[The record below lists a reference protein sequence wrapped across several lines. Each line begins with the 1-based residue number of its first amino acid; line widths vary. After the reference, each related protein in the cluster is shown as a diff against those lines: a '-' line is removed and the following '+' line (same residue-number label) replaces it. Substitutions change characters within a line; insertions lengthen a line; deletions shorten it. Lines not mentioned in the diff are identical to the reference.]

1 MDDRQARALADVR
14 ARHPEAIAEAAVA
27 RRRRPEVVSASGSLM
42 IIAADHPARA
52 SLGAGGRPCAMADRL
67 DLLNRL
73 VAALSRPG
81 VDGVLATADILED
94 LLILKALDDKLV
106 VGSMNRG
113 GLAGSVFEL
122 DDRFTGYTAAS
133 LAAMG
138 FDGGKMLLR
147 IDLAD
152 PATVRTLESCANAIS
167 DLAAHRLMAVVE
179 PFWASR
185 EGASP
190 APRASSTRGGLT
202 VGGRRASV
210 ASAGRVRHDLT
221 ADAVARSI
229 AVASGLGT
237 TSAYSWLKV
246 PVVDDMERVLAAST
260 LPVLLLGGDAG
271 ESEHEADEMFE
282 RWTTALALPTV
293 RGIVA
298 GRALLYPPDDD
309 VDAAVDRAV
318 SLLAGGTPGGSLGT
332 EAADIAARG
341 AQAV

>member
-1 MDDRQARALADVR
+1 MDERQARALADVR
-14 ARHPEAIAEAAVA
+14 ARHPEAIAEAAIA
-27 RRRRPEVVSASGSLM
+27 RRRRPELIGVSGNLM

-52 SLGAGGRPCAMADRL
+52 SLGAGGRPWAMADRL
-67 DLLNRL
+67 DLLDRL
-73 VAALSRPG
+73 VAALRRPG

-94 LLILKALDDKLV
+94 LLILHALEDKLV

-122 DDRFTGYTAAS
+122 DDRFTGYTASS

-152 PATVRTLESCANAIS
+152 PATVRTLESCADAIS
-167 DLAAHRLMAVVE
+167 DLAAHRLMAMVE

-185 EGASP
+185 EAATP
-190 APRASSTRGGLT
+190 AGPAGSARGGLT
-202 VGGRRASV
+202 AGGRWTPA

-237 TSAYSWLKV
+237 TSAYSWLKL
-246 PVVDDMERVLAAST
+246 PVVDEMERVLAAST

-271 ESEHEADEMFE
+271 ESEDEAAEMFE

-318 SLLAGGTPGGSLGT
+318 SLLTGGTPGTPRGT
-332 EAADIAARG
+332 QAADIAARG

>member
-1 MDDRQARALADVR
+1 MDKRQARALADVR

-27 RRRRPEVVSASGSLM
+27 RRRRPELVSATGNLM

-52 SLGAGGRPCAMADRL
+52 SLGAGGRPWAMADRL
-67 DLLNRL
+67 DLLDRL
-73 VAALSRPG
+73 VAALNRPG

-152 PATVRTLESCANAIS
+152 PATVRTLESCADAIS
-167 DLAAHRLMAVVE
+167 DLAAHRLMAMVE

-185 EGASP
+185 EATSP
-190 APRASSTRGGLT
+190 ASRGSSAKGGLT
-202 VGGRRASV
+202 VGGRRA
-210 ASAGRVRHDLT
+210 AGRVRHDLT

-237 TSAYSWLKV
+237 TSAYSWLKL

-271 ESEHEADEMFE
+271 ESDDEADEMFE
-282 RWTTALALPTV
+282 RWTTALTLPTV

-318 SLLAGGTPGGSLGT
+318 SLLAGGTPGGSRGT

-341 AQAV
+341 AQAI

>member
-1 MDDRQARALADVR
+1 
-14 ARHPEAIAEAAVA
+14 
-27 RRRRPEVVSASGSLM
+27 M

-52 SLGAGGRPCAMADRL
+52 SLGAGGRPWAMADRL
-67 DLLNRL
+67 DLLDRL
-73 VAALSRPG
+73 VAALRRPG

-94 LLILKALDDKLV
+94 LLILRALDDKLV

-122 DDRFTGYTAAS
+122 DDRFTGCTASS

-152 PATVRTLESCANAIS
+152 PATVRTLESCADAIS
-167 DLAAHRLMAVVE
+167 DLAAHRLMAMVE
-179 PFWASR
+179 PFWATR
-185 EGASP
+185 EVATPTASV
-190 APRASSTRGGLT
+190 RSVRDGLT
-202 VGGRRASV
+202 GGSWPTPAT
-210 ASAGRVRHDLT
+210 AAGRVRHDLT
-221 ADAVARSI
+221 AHAVARSI

-237 TSAYSWLKV
+237 TSAYTWLKL
-246 PVVDDMERVLAAST
+246 PVVDDMDRVLAAST

-271 ESEHEADEMFE
+271 ESEDEADEMFE
-282 RWTTALALPTV
+282 RWTSALALPTV

-309 VDAAVDRAV
+309 LDAAVDRAV
-318 SLLAGGTPGGSLGT
+318 SLLTSGAPDATRGS
-332 EAADIAARG
+332 ERADIAARG
-341 AQAV
+341 AQAI

>member
-1 MDDRQARALADVR
+1 MDDQQARALADVR
-14 ARHPEAIAEAAVA
+14 ARRPEAIADAAA
-27 RRRRPEVVSASGSLM
+27 TRRRRPELVGATGNLM

-52 SLGAGGRPCAMADRL
+52 SLAAGGRPLAMADRL
-67 DLLNRL
+67 DLLDRL
-73 VAALSRPG
+73 VAALRRPG

-94 LLILKALDDKLV
+94 LLILRALDDKIV

-122 DDRFTGYTAAS
+122 DDRFTGYTASS

-152 PATVRTLESCANAIS
+152 PDTVRTLESCADAIS
-167 DLAAHRLMAVVE
+167 DLAGHRLMAMVE

-185 EGASP
+185 ESATPTTPSARVRDGRTGGGWPTP
-190 APRASSTRGGLT
+190 ATSG
-202 VGGRRASV
+202 
-210 ASAGRVRHDLT
+210 GRVRHDLT

-237 TSAYSWLKV
+237 TSAYSWLKL
-246 PVVDDMERVLAAST
+246 PVVDEMERVLAAST

-271 ESEHEADEMFE
+271 ESEDEADEMFE
-282 RWTTALALPTV
+282 RWTSALGLPTV

-318 SLLAGGTPGGSLGT
+318 SILTNGASGAANGTQGPG
-332 EAADIAARG
+332 IAARG
-341 AQAV
+341 AQAI

>member
-1 MDDRQARALADVR
+1 
-14 ARHPEAIAEAAVA
+14 
-27 RRRRPEVVSASGSLM
+27 M

-52 SLGAGGRPCAMADRL
+52 LLGAGGRPWAMADRM
-67 DLLNRL
+67 DLLDRL
-73 VAALSRPG
+73 VAALNRPG

-122 DDRFTGYTAAS
+122 DDRFTGYTASS

-152 PATVRTLESCANAIS
+152 PATVRTLESCADAIS
-167 DLAAHRLMAVVE
+167 DLASHRLMAMVE

-185 EGASP
+185 EGAAP
-190 APRASSTRGGLT
+190 ARQAGSARDGLT
-202 VGGRRASV
+202 AGGRRAPA

-221 ADAVARSI
+221 AGAVARSI

-237 TSAYSWLKV
+237 TSAYSWLKL
-246 PVVDDMERVLAAST
+246 PVVEDMERVLAAST

-271 ESEHEADEMFE
+271 ESEDEADGMFE
-282 RWTTALALPTV
+282 RWAAALALPTV

-298 GRALLYPPDDD
+298 GRALLYPPDGD

-318 SLLAGGTPGGSLGT
+318 SLLAAGTPGGTRGT